1 MQLYCELRIVI
12 ILLHNC
18 LENRL
23 IPKCHRLKKDDS
35 NNAVAVSIAKNDK
48 QQEQKIDCNTNPA
61 YESYG
66 ITNPAYE
73 NGIDCNTNPAYEQV
87 IYEQLN

>member
-1 MQLYCELRIVI
+1 MSSR
-12 ILLHNC
+12 
-18 LENRL
+18 
-23 IPKCHRLKKDDS
+23 KKDGS
-35 NNAVAVSIAKNDK
+35 NNAVAVPIAKNDK
-48 QQEQKIDCNTNPA
+48 QQEQNYDIDCNTNPA
-61 YESYG
+61 YEKYG